1 MQSIIKS
8 SEIKFH
14 NADTQFEETI
24 MSGFPNDIL
33 HDESNHF
40 GILQI
45 KLIDKA
51 SMNNFKQIFAILFN
65 VDCSASMNDLSSDGR
80 TKMQHVIH
88 TLKRILSH
96 FSEMNQSYG
105 LPIFVSVIA
114 FDDKIHEIF
123 DFTQITSENVEL
135 LKKKISK
142 LEPLESTNIELALK
156 EAMKICHTYKKK
168 SPSHYLHHVLLTD
181 GDATEGEVRHDI
193 LSKLVNNNYPNIFVG
208 FGKSHNA
215 PLLSHLSNN
224 SRGDYRFIDNIEFS
238 SIVYAEII
246 QNIIYNIID
255 IGRIVVKN
263 GLIYDWKLN
272 KWTNELSIANLS
284 GSCEKT
290 YQITAPDIYE
300 IEIEIYGCLSDI
312 SLSGERLLD
321 TICYYPALFD
331 IEAADSKNFD
341 VDLTPYAFR
350 QKTQELLFE
359 SNELSINNLQRGF
372 ENYEYEVI
380 LKQKLK
386 RFLKF
391 MMKYIEMTEKKNDKF
406 MKLLCDDIYVTFR
419 ALGNDESTMW
429 IHNRQSSQ
437 GRQQT
442 YKATPSR
449 NEILRPPKLY
459 RQKYHEFVSTPSR
472 TRRFSG
478 SSIDDIDLSDK
489 LPDTINLYDSQFVH
503 MNDSM
508 IINDYYDT
516 SNTFLQDLSLNQ
528 TIVPPFIQFPIV
540 FDDAQND
547 NNSEITDESV
557 DNYELSNSID
567 TPYITDEIIYMMS
580 KICGEEKII
589 T

>member
-8 SEIKFH
+8 SDIKFH
-14 NADTQFEETI
+14 NADNKFEETI

-33 HDESNHF
+33 FDESTHF
-40 GILQI
+40 GILQF

-51 SMNNFKQIFAILFN
+51 SMHNFKQIFAILFN

-80 TKMQHVIH
+80 TKIQHVIH

-96 FSEMNQSYG
+96 FSELNQLYG

-123 DFTQITSENVEL
+123 DFIQITAENVEL

-142 LEPLESTNIELALK
+142 LEPLESTNLELALK
-156 EAMKICHTYKKK
+156 EAMQICHTYNKKF
-168 SPSHYLHHVLLTD
+168 PSHYLHHVLLTD

-193 LSKLVNNNYPNIFVG
+193 LSKLVNKNYPNTFVG

-224 SRGDYRFIDNIEFS
+224 IRGDYRFIDNIEYS

-272 KWTNELSIANLS
+272 KWTNEISIANLS

-312 SLSGERLLD
+312 NSSEEKLLD
-321 TICYYPALFD
+321 TVCYYPALFD
-331 IEAADSKNFD
+331 MEAADSKNFD

-350 QKTQELLFE
+350 QKTQELMFE
-359 SNELSINNLQRGF
+359 ANELSINNLQRGL
-372 ENYEYEVI
+372 ENYEYEI
-380 LKQKLK
+380 SLKHKLK

-391 MMKYIEMTEKKNDKF
+391 MIKYIETAEKKNDKF
-406 MKLLCDDIYVTFR
+406 MKLLCDDIYVTFN
-419 ALGNDESTMW
+419 ALGNEESTMW

-449 NEILRPPKLY
+449 AEILRPPKLH
-459 RQKYHEFVSTPSR
+459 RQKYHEYISSPVR
-472 TRRFSG
+472 TRRFSN
-478 SSIDDIDLSDK
+478 SSVDDIDLSDK
-489 LPDTINLYDSQFVH
+489 LPDTINLYDSKFCQVT
-503 MNDSM
+503 NSV
-508 IINDYYDT
+508 ILNDYYDN
-516 SNTFLQDLSLNQ
+516 SYNFLQDLSYNQ
-528 TIVPPFIQFPIV
+528 TIVPPFIPFPIM
-540 FDDAQND
+540 FNDAHND
-547 NNSEITDESV
+547 NESEITDDSI

-580 KICGEEKII
+580 KICGEENII
-589 T
+589 A